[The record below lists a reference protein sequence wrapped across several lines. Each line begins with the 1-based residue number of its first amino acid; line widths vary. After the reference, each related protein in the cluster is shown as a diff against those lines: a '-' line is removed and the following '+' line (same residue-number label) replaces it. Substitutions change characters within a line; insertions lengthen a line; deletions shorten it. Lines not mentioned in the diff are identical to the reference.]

1 MPPPSPKLAAT
12 AARAMPTGRVV
23 ETCERPSAVISARP
37 PANAKK
43 NPAANKQVGRRRF
56 STQGGDWRARWGTT
70 RSLTGT
76 ALPQPG

>member
-43 NPAANKQVGRRRF
+43 NPAANSK
-56 STQGGDWRARWGTT
+56 
-70 RSLTGT
+70 
-76 ALPQPG
+76 